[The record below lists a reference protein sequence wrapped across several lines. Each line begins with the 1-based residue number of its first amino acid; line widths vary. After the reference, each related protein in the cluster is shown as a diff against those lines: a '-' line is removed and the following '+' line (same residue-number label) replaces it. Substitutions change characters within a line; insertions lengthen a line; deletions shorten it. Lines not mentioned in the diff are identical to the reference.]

1 MKKTERI
8 NTMMRFI
15 NNRVHFTIRDLMET
29 FDVSRSTAIRDIKEI
44 EMLGMPLVAEVGR
57 EGGYS
62 VLHHAIL
69 PSVRFT
75 NEEVKALFIA
85 FMATKNKQLPFLKSR
100 QSLAEK
106 LIGLISQ
113 TQQDDLVFLNKML
126 IFEGT
131 NPYNPDL
138 LDLSDLPHPTLEKI
152 IQLLLIDEYMEI
164 SLNEMKKCFFILALY
179 HESGSW
185 VLEAVDVET
194 LEKQLLPINQ
204 IKDLQLYVPQKRKNR
219 KYWLQKIKQE
229 QKNVSLL
236 LNMKAIQQF
245 KKYHPFQLALNYIDP
260 FQMQA
265 KLQFHV
271 QLECEEE
278 MEEWVNWILFLGNG
292 IEIVEMPKILKEQ
305 LKLRIHK
312 Y

>member
-15 NNRVHFTIRDLMET
+15 NNRANFTIREIMDN
-29 FDVSRSTAIRDIKEI
+29 FNVSRSTVIRDLKEI

-57 EGGYS
+57 DGGYS

-85 FMATKNKQLPFLKSR
+85 FMATKNNQLPFLKSR

-164 SLNEMKKCFFILALY
+164 RLNETKKCFFILAIY

-185 VLEAVDVET
+185 ILEAVDVET
-194 LEKQLLPINQ
+194 VEKQLMPINQ
-204 IKDLQLYVPQKRKNR
+204 IKDLQLYVPQKRRNR

-229 QKNVSLL
+229 KKNVVLL
-236 LNMKAIQQF
+236 LDMKGIQQF
-245 KKYHPFQLALNYIDP
+245 KKYHPLPLVLNYTDP

-265 KLQFHV
+265 KLHFHV
-271 QLECEEE
+271 RLECEEE
-278 MEEWVNWILFLGNG
+278 VEEWTNWILFLGKG
-292 IEIVEMPKILKEQ
+292 IEIVEMPEILKAQ
-305 LKLRIHK
+305 LKLRIHN

>member
-15 NNRVHFTIRDLMET
+15 NNRAHFTIRDLMET
-29 FDVSRSTAIRDIKEI
+29 FDVSRSTAIRDVKEI

-85 FMATKNKQLPFLKSR
+85 FMATKNNQLPFLKSR

-131 NPYNPDL
+131 NQKL
-138 LDLSDLPHPTLEKI
+138 GF
-152 IQLLLIDEYMEI
+152 LLILI
-164 SLNEMKKCFFILALY
+164 
-179 HESGSW
+179 
-185 VLEAVDVET
+185 
-194 LEKQLLPINQ
+194 
-204 IKDLQLYVPQKRKNR
+204 
-219 KYWLQKIKQE
+219 
-229 QKNVSLL
+229 
-236 LNMKAIQQF
+236 
-245 KKYHPFQLALNYIDP
+245 
-260 FQMQA
+260 
-265 KLQFHV
+265 
-271 QLECEEE
+271 
-278 MEEWVNWILFLGNG
+278 
-292 IEIVEMPKILKEQ
+292 
-305 LKLRIHK
+305 
-312 Y
+312 